1 MLEQEYYNNSR
12 ETINQ
17 LLNRIR
23 QLEKEKELLIQY
35 VQKSTKLANGM
46 VDWKFSTDTIEEL
59 FKNT

>member
-1 MLEQEYYNNSR
+1 MLEQEYYNNSQ

-17 LLNRIR
+17 LLNKIQ

-35 VQKSTKLANGM
+35 VQARMTLANGM
-46 VDWKFSTDTIEEL
+46 IDWKFSTDTIEEL

>member
-46 VDWKFSTDTIEEL
+46 IDWKFSTDTIEEL